1 MSIRT
6 LAAIAAGGLVMTL
19 AGAPLSPLYAQQSTS
34 VEADAAIVRE
44 VYTRNLVELRLAEI
58 ARKKSTNSSVK
69 SFAERMRT
77 DHLAMHKQVT
87 SLVGQNGQPYRVGLG
102 KMETQLAEVKQIE
115 KLSGSQFD
123 QQYMSSM
130 VRHHQDNVRYSQT
143 MANAARSAQV
153 RTLLANSLPVLQQHL
168 SLAVQVGNQVGAN
181 TTVATGQN
189 PTTQNPT
196 TQYPAPQTQYPA
208 PPTQTQPQTP
218 TQYPVPA
225 QSAPSAPAASETT
238 PVSREDA
245 KEFKKDSKFV
255 REAMADAT
263 LEIRLAQVAQ
273 NKSTQNNV
281 RQLAQWLQGE
291 HTAMQNRWLS
301 LASRNDMKLKP
312 GFGPRHNDKV
322 KRLEKLSSA
331 EFDRAYLTMQ
341 IQNNQDYMEYFQKE
355 GQATRSAQVR
365 NQAAKDLTMIRQ
377 HLKEAKTLGA
387 QMGVDTTAALKARN
401 YSAYKNN

>member
-1 MSIRT
+1 
-6 LAAIAAGGLVMTL
+6 
-19 AGAPLSPLYAQQSTS
+19 
-34 VEADAAIVRE
+34 
-44 VYTRNLVELRLAEI
+44 
-58 ARKKSTNSSVK
+58 
-69 SFAERMRT
+69 
-77 DHLAMHKQVT
+77 
-87 SLVGQNGQPYRVGLG
+87 
-102 KMETQLAEVKQIE
+102 
-115 KLSGSQFD
+115 
-123 QQYMSSM
+123 
-130 VRHHQDNVRYSQT
+130 
-143 MANAARSAQV
+143 
-153 RTLLANSLPVLQQHL
+153 
-168 SLAVQVGNQVGAN
+168 VQVGNQVGAN

-312 GFGPRHNDKV
+312 GFGPRHNAKV

-365 NQAAKDLTMIRQ
+365 NQAAKDLMMIRQ